1 MQGTDRTFNFVI
13 SNSLTSLQT
22 TMQTNLNLEM
32 EKLQRRKS
40 RADKIRTV
48 GYKSFEFLASVSKK
62 NRIFWDMGMDRK
74 NGTTLVV
81 EGRKVVHRAEVSFQ
95 RIHVIGFVHADVCR
109 FHVTSGTSVWGGWE
123 GGWKVGINYDETN
136 ERSFAKTEVIR
147 NIGVICSLV
156 RRKKKKKRKSQ
167 FFGEKMPREKMEE
180 EEEEEEGKSSE
191 L

>member
-40 RADKIRTV
+40 RADEIRTV
-48 GYKSFEFLASVSKK
+48 GYKSFEFSASVSKK

-109 FHVTSGTSVWGGWE
+109 FHVTSGTSV
-123 GGWKVGINYDETN
+123 
-136 ERSFAKTEVIR
+136 
-147 NIGVICSLV
+147 
-156 RRKKKKKRKSQ
+156 
-167 FFGEKMPREKMEE
+167 
-180 EEEEEEGKSSE
+180 
-191 L
+191 